1 MLIVLTVLD
10 VVQIRVMRV
19 GDDTGLL
26 SLLTVLSD
34 PEKDVDMIL
43 PGRKG
48 HPDKVY
54 NNAALGSV
62 LSGMV
67 DCFSFVPAATGC
79 DTTSAVY
86 RKGKHVPFRKL
97 QSQPALSTAVQV
109 FTDHRATRNAI
120 AAAGEAFLCGVC
132 GGKIGDNLD
141 IKRHQRYL
149 RTIAKQK
156 VIVKSDMAPL
166 PPTSAA
172 ARQHSFRVHHQAQQ
186 WRGVVLNPTDWRW

>member
-1 MLIVLTVLD
+1 MFDGIGRSADTCAASAL
-10 VVQIRVMRV
+10 V
-19 GDDTGLL
+19 GEDTGLL
-26 SLLTVLSD
+26 ILLTVLSD
-34 PEKDVDMIL
+34 PEKYVDMIL

-67 DCFSFVPAATGC
+67 DSFSFVPAATGC

-97 QSQPALSTAVQV
+97 QSQPALSTEVQV

-132 GGKIGDNLD
+132 GGNIDDNLD

-149 RTIAKQK
+149 WTIAKQK
-156 VIVKSDMAPL
+156 VCVK
-166 PPTSAA
+166 
-172 ARQHSFRVHHQAQQ
+172 F
-186 WRGVVLNPTDWRW
+186 DWRLCHQRQQQHVNTRFGCTTKHSSGVASY